1 MNIYSKVEVQ
11 YTIVQMTREADDLF
25 RKGMLPKYIGDTLNL
40 YNWGYIKYIYHCHK
54 KFVESYH
61 LNFINYKFIY
71 KMKLFCF
78 I

>member
-25 RKGMLPKYIGDTLNL
+25 RKGRGA
-40 YNWGYIKYIYHCHK
+40 
-54 KFVESYH
+54 
-61 LNFINYKFIY
+61 IY
-71 KMKLFCF
+71 KSKDNEGSTMTYLERVCCRS

>member
-40 YNWGYIKYIYHCHK
+40 YNWGYIKYIYLSLN
-54 KFVESYH
+54 VESYQN
-61 LNFINYKFIY
+61 LSF
-71 KMKLFCF
+71 
-78 I
+78 